1 MGSNW
6 VIKTPGLKP
15 WCLFYPSLRSQ
26 DKTVKACL
34 CLNCLEFDVIEIRIM
49 EMLPKPEEGMDW
61 MMRNIPSRLAKFSF

>member
-1 MGSNW
+1 MKPSYSTIPASVHPGS
-6 VIKTPGLKP
+6 
-15 WCLFYPSLRSQ
+15 